1 MLSKKQLKVCAYSTL
16 VEIWVA
22 LYWKFEQGAKLIIRY
37 FSVSRMVCQNTH
49 NVIHV
54 SASVRNQA
62 FIKYPSDV
70 YHLLASRVQRRDHV
84 PSLSLCG
91 AICMA
96 NLGEYC
102 HSFAYDITTHKCII
116 SEDLVFTNDE
126 GLAELQTS
134 LSPNHLLYSNGK
146 VCQRTNFFAVIMNCF
161 EKYFIFPS

>member
-1 MLSKKQLKVCAYSTL
+1 MDQVPPKHASISDPVLTVISNERKNSFKFLRSSCSQLSA
-16 VEIWVA
+16 IW
-22 LYWKFEQGAKLIIRY
+22 L
-37 FSVSRMVCQNTH
+37 FSIQDFY
-49 NVIHV
+49 VIQV
-54 SASVRNQA
+54 SASVRTQA
-62 FIKYPSDV
+62 FKKYPSDV

-102 HSFAYDITTHKCII
+102 HSFAYDITTHKCTI

-126 GLAELQTS
+126 GLADLQTS

-146 VCQRTNFFAVIMNCF
+146 VCQRTIFFAVIMNFF